1 MAAPEVPIDVDAG
14 TGAWTTDGMAMIYM
28 PRHFFVG
35 NHQAVEAALGKARH
49 GEILHEAGH
58 AAAFA
63 WCAAA
68 ARAGGLAGLDVFHHY
83 LARLSQRGWGRFRAL
98 SVDAAAGRAL
108 VRLDHSVFVAESPHG
123 GDGLCTLFAG
133 WFAGALAWVDTQN
146 GLQRTLAGGETQC
159 AGAGADHC
167 LFEVTPRDGP

>member
-1 MAAPEVPIDVDAG
+1 MAAPAVPIDVDAG

-35 NHQAVEAALGKARH
+35 NHQAVETALGAARH
-49 GEILHEAGH
+49 AELLHEAGH
-58 AAAFA
+58 AAAFT
-63 WCAAA
+63 WCEEA

-98 SVDAAAGRAL
+98 DVDTAAGRAL
-108 VRLDHSVFVAESPHG
+108 VRVDHSVFVAESPEA

-133 WFAGALAWVDTQN
+133 WFASALAWVDTQN
-146 GLQRTLAGGETQC
+146 GVQRALTGRETQC
-159 AGAGADHC
+159 AGAGAGHC
-167 LFEVTPRDGP
+167 LFEVAPRDGP

>member
-1 MAAPEVPIDVDAG
+1 MAAPEVPIDVDAD

-28 PRHFFVG
+28 PRHFFG
-35 NHQAVEAALGKARH
+35 ANHKAARAALGAARH
-49 GEILHEAGH
+49 AEILHEAGH
-58 AAAFA
+58 AAAFT
-63 WCAAA
+63 WCEEA
-68 ARAGGLAGLDVFHHY
+68 ARAGGLAGLNVVHHY

-98 SVDAAAGRAL
+98 DVDAAAGRAL
-108 VRLDHSVFVAESPHG
+108 VRVDHSVVVAESPEG

-146 GLQRTLAGGETQC
+146 GAQRALAGMERQC
-159 AGAGADHC
+159 AGSRADHC